1 VKQLP
6 DLLEPHPRRR
16 STWSRALR
24 LAGAVVF
31 FLLGVVGWLLPVV
44 TGIPFY
50 VIALLLLASAS
61 DRARQWVNDAERR
74 LPDRWRLVIRQALV
88 KKRRDRRPD
97 AS

>member
-1 VKQLP
+1 LELP
-6 DLLEPHPRRR
+6 DLLEPHPTRR
-16 STWSRALR
+16 SAWSRALR

-31 FLLGVVGWLLPVV
+31 FLLGLVGWLLPVV

-74 LPDRWRLVIRQALV
+74 LPDRWRLVIRRALA
-88 KKRRDRRPD
+88 KKRGDRRPD
-97 AS
+97 AG